1 MNMSVNIGIRACCS
15 LALLALGIGLLAGC
29 QTSSPAAMKAR
40 QAAGPGPVAPVAVR
54 VDDLMPARK
63 LEVAKLRS
71 GLVISFSLLVAGKE
85 EFGEMIKRVSD
96 AGNVVLPLL
105 GTVTVK
111 DLTLEQLGK
120 ELAVRYTKY
129 YVDPQVI
136 VDFVRD
142 GGGEGLSPWG
152 YITVL
157 GRVKAPGRVSIPAT
171 RDLTVSGAIQK
182 AGGFNSSSRSEA
194 ILVTRR
200 DSSGELVSQEIDLN
214 AVGAGVRVEDDIVLQ
229 AEDVVNVPEARF

>member
-1 MNMSVNIGIRACCS
+1 MNISVNIRTRAWCS
-15 LALLALGIGLLAGC
+15 LALLALSAGLLAGC
-29 QTSSPAAMKAR
+29 QTSSPTGRKAR
-40 QAAGPGPVAPVAVR
+40 QAVGPEPATPLAVH

-105 GTVTVK
+105 GTVAVS

-120 ELAVRYTKY
+120 ELTVRYTKY
-129 YVDPQVI
+129 YVEPQVI

-157 GRVKAPGRVSIPAT
+157 GRVKVPGRVSIPAT

-182 AGGFNSSSRSEA
+182 AGGFNSSARSES

-200 DSSGELVSQEIDLN
+200 DSSGKLVSQEINLN

-229 AEDVVNVPEARF
+229 ADDVVNVPEARF